1 VRVRRTE
8 TVDVYVEDGRAAIF
22 VDDMVLALSEL
33 ATSAWFAIG
42 DDWATAAEVTSALTA
57 EYGAP
62 PEPADPRSATE
73 AVLRDL
79 AARGVVELEDHDG

>member
-1 VRVRRTE
+1 VRVRRAE
-8 TVDVYVEDGRAAIF
+8 VVDVYVEDERAAIF
-22 VDDMVLALSEL
+22 VEDMVLALSEL

-42 DDWATAAEVTSALTA
+42 DDWTSAAEVTTALTA

-62 PEPADPRSATE
+62 PAPADPQASTE

-79 AARGVVELEDHDG
+79 AARGVIELEDADG